1 MPGSLNDIV
10 AAYNDVLDVLAR
22 SADPVLV
29 DGSAKLH
36 EIYAAPRPDQSE
48 SYTTWMYIALLKL
61 TEVYSY
67 VRVYSGVQA
76 GANVQALYGLPA
88 LVPKNKD
95 DDAAAAITAIV
106 GDDTHTNNT
115 DDDMAATANVATA
128 NVATASVANANA
140 NDATNDTANND
151 MGRIASVPGHDC
163 RIAVAGVTGPKKSTE
178 GAYARES
185 TELWTLVAKIMSY
198 STSFRVCGIIIN
210 ILELTNHINMCASDN
225 GIAEYAGYEDMHT
238 LADRLYTM
246 AACGHVI
253 AECDVEEYV
262 KTAVAAFEHFSSIAE
277 CPDYI
282 GVPIYSVRC
291 MANTLANVIATLNRS
306 TTV

>member
-10 AAYNDVLDVLAR
+10 AAYNEVLDVLAR
-22 SADPVLV
+22 SQDPVLV
-29 DGSAKLH
+29 EGSAKLH
-36 EIYAAPRPDQSE
+36 EIYAAPRPDQSD
-48 SYTTWMYIALLKL
+48 SYTTWLYLALLKL

-76 GANVQALYGLPA
+76 GTNVQALYGLPA
-88 LVPKNKD
+88 LVPKNE
-95 DDAAAAITAIV
+95 ANE
-106 GDDTHTNNT
+106 DTHTNTTDEDTHTNT
-115 DDDMAATANVATA
+115 TDEDTHTNTTNVA
-128 NVATASVANANA
+128 
-140 NDATNDTANND
+140 NDDTNDTTNND
-151 MGRIASVPGHDC
+151 GSRIASAPSHDC

-262 KTAVAAFEHFSSIAE
+262 KAAVAAFEHFSSIAE

-306 TTV
+306 TAV

>member
-1 MPGSLNDIV
+1 MSGSLNDIV
-10 AAYNDVLDVLAR
+10 RVYNDVLGVLAR
-22 SADPVLV
+22 SKDPVLV

-36 EIYAAPRPDQSE
+36 EIYTAPRPDQSD
-48 SYTTWMYIALLKL
+48 SYTTWLYLALLKL

-76 GANVQALYGLPA
+76 GANVQALYGLPVLA
-88 LVPKNKD
+88 PKNEAD
-95 DDAAAAITAIV
+95 GAAALTAIV
-106 GDDTHTNNT
+106 GDDS
-115 DDDMAATANVATA
+115 ANVA
-128 NVATASVANANA
+128 NEDNSSGCNIANAP
-140 NDATNDTANND
+140 
-151 MGRIASVPGHDC
+151 SHDC
-163 RIAVAGVTGPKKSTE
+163 RIAVAGVTGPTKSTE

-262 KTAVAAFEHFSSIAE
+262 KAAVAAFEHFSSIAE

-306 TTV
+306 TAV